1 MSSPNKRD
9 EKRLCFGEG
18 RENNNEKEK
27 KPMISKKSQ
36 AYAVIDQKAELLCR
50 VSDDI
55 WEHPETGMLEFQSA
69 EILASALEAEGFTVN
84 RGIAGIETAF
94 TAQYGSGH
102 PIIGLL
108 GEYDALAGMSQ
119 SAGALE
125 KCAAVSGGAGHACG
139 HNLIGA
145 GTMAAAVG
153 IKAYL
158 EQNQIPGT
166 VIYYGCPGEE
176 SSSCKSFMAR
186 DGVFRDVD
194 LALAFHPNSLTY
206 VNAGGTLANCRI
218 YYKFEGRAAHA
229 AVCPEKGRSGLD
241 AVELLNI
248 GVQFLRE
255 HVDSSVRM
263 HYAIVDTGG
272 TSPNVVQDHAEV
284 LYVLRAAKDQV
295 LQETIERVDAIAQ
308 GAALMTG
315 TTLKRTF
322 VKAIAAMIPNSVV
335 GRQVAVNAQNTPMP
349 EILQTDLDLAASYC
363 QTFPSGE
370 VPIQKLYSYYGKE
383 KLAELQGLEGKV
395 FNDFVLPYPD
405 FEITMMA
412 STDVGDVSAVC
423 PTAII
428 NIATQAN
435 GTPEHSWQMTA
446 QGKTPLAH
454 KMMLYAG
461 KVLAGTGI
469 DFLEDLNLVR
479 QAKEEYDR
487 RTGGTGYQP
496 LMPMDLRPIPM

>member
-1 MSSPNKRD
+1 MP
-9 EKRLCFGEG
+9 
-18 RENNNEKEK
+18 
-27 KPMISKKSQ
+27 SKKSQ
-36 AYAVIDQKAELLCR
+36 AYATIDQKANILCA

-55 WEHPETGMLEFQSA
+55 WEHPETGMLEFRSA
-69 EILASALEAEGFTVN
+69 EILASALETEGFTVE

-94 TAQYGSGH
+94 SAQYGSGR
-102 PIIGLL
+102 PVIGLL

-119 SAGALE
+119 TAGALE
-125 KCAAVSGGAGHACG
+125 KCAAVPGGAGHACG

-158 EQNQIPGT
+158 EQNHIPGT
-166 VIYYGCPGEE
+166 VVYYGCPGEE

-194 LALAFHPNSLTY
+194 IAFAFHPNSLTY

-229 AVCPEKGRSGLD
+229 AVCPERGRSGLD

-255 HVDSSVRM
+255 HVEPSVRM
-263 HYAIVDTGG
+263 HYAIVDAGG
-272 TSPNVVQDHAEV
+272 ISPNVVQDHAEV
-284 LYVLRAAKDQV
+284 LYVLRAAKNQV

-322 VKAIAAMIPNSVV
+322 VKAIAALIPNSVV
-335 GRQVAVNAQNTPMP
+335 GRQLTSNAQNISLP
-349 EILQTDLDLAASYC
+349 EITQADLDLAAYYC
-363 QTFPSGE
+363 RTFPAGDA
-370 VPIQKLYSYYGKE
+370 PIQKLYSYYGKD
-383 KLAELQGLEGKV
+383 KLAKIQGREDEV
-395 FNDFVLPYPD
+395 FNNFVLPYPD
-405 FEITMMA
+405 FEVTMMA
-412 STDVGDVSAVC
+412 STDVGDVSASC
-423 PTAII
+423 PTAMI

-435 GTPEHSWQMTA
+435 GTPEHSWQMVA
-446 QGKTPLAH
+446 QGKTTLAH

-461 KVLAGTGI
+461 KVLAGTAI
-469 DFLEDLNLVR
+469 DFLEDLDLVH
-479 QAKEEYDR
+479 QAKEEFAR
-487 RTGGTGYQP
+487 RTGGIGYQP